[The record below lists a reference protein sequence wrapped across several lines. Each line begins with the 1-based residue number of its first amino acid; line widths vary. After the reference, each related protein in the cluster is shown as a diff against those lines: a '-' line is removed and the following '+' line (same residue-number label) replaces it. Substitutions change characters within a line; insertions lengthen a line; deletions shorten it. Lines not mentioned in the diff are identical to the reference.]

1 MKEID
6 IKKII
11 EEIREEI
18 NEKGYTEDLLSFS
31 DSCIAD
37 GSNVEEVIS
46 LAYLTKSRC
55 QIDEYPVWEQG
66 SFSSKI
72 KTFIKKTIRK
82 SMKFYIVPIIEKQ
95 NLFNELAADRIVDL
109 CRILQEKDV
118 QIRQLQKQLKD
129 LEKTIREDKR

>member
-1 MKEID
+1 MKQID

-18 NEKGYTEDLLSFS
+18 KEKGYTKDLLSFS

-37 GSNVEEVIS
+37 GSNLEEIIS
-46 LAYLTKSRC
+46 LAYLTKSRS

-82 SMKFYIVPIIEKQ
+82 SMKFYIVPIVEKQ
-95 NLFNELAADRIVDL
+95 NLYNELAADRIVDL
-109 CRILQEKDV
+109 CKTLQEKDA

-129 LEKTIREDKR
+129 IEKAIREDKE